1 MNAHNLLKAE
11 IEDAY
16 AVTLRLL
23 DLVGDDEL
31 GWKPATGS
39 NWMTVGQLLHHLT
52 SACGCGFKGFVTGD
66 WGLPPDMDMS
76 QMSEEEM
83 MPPAEKLPAAG
94 SVAEARR
101 LIEADR
107 ALALEILATVGE
119 EELETRPAPA
129 PWDQSTMNLGRRL
142 LQMVQHLTQ
151 HKGQLFYYL
160 KLQGKAVNTMHLWA

>member
-1 MNAHNLLKAE
+1 
-11 IEDAY
+11 
-16 AVTLRLL
+16 
-23 DLVGDDEL
+23 
-31 GWKPATGS
+31 
-39 NWMTVGQLLHHLT
+39 
-52 SACGCGFKGFVTGD
+52 
-66 WGLPPDMDMS
+66 
-76 QMSEEEM
+76 M